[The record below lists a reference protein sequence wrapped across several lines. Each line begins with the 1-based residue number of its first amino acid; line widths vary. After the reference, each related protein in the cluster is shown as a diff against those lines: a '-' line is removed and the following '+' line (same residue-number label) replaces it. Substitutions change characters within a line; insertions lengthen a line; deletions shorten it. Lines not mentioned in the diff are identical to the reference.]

1 MRLIRKLGEDRS
13 SSSLGYKP
21 SSNRQPGIEEA
32 NTGIESLRVPQGVGR
47 RMGQDPGRQK
57 YKDYSSRGMQAMPMQ
72 GISSL
77 IPFNIGADRMG
88 GPDRTLPGD
97 ILHMLEN
104 PSNYQSNFERMELEN
119 LQEDNI
125 MNRLMIGEKFDPMI
139 EAEEL
144 KRNPPYD
151 GPSIM
156 DLLMDM
162 ENTEMSGSTTN
173 NMAGELIRNG
183 IDTQGL
189 NSDQIIQLYNQNFGN
204 PDADVDQFGIAGVN
218 EDNAAV
224 QSLFRQGY
232 SMEQIMNIMAS
243 RNV

>member
-1 MRLIRKLGEDRS
+1 
-13 SSSLGYKP
+13 
-21 SSNRQPGIEEA
+21 
-32 NTGIESLRVPQGVGR
+32 
-47 RMGQDPGRQK
+47 
-57 YKDYSSRGMQAMPMQ
+57 
-72 GISSL
+72 
-77 IPFNIGADRMG
+77 
-88 GPDRTLPGD
+88 
-97 ILHMLEN
+97 
-104 PSNYQSNFERMELEN
+104 
-119 LQEDNI
+119 
-125 MNRLMIGEKFDPMI
+125 
-139 EAEEL
+139 
-144 KRNPPYD
+144 
-151 GPSIM
+151 M